1 MKIKVASRAEIIS
14 KASSGFE
21 DATMIISISCTRDK
35 EPNALKRA
43 MVDEKSNVV
52 HVEFFHFDD
61 IDKEYHSIGL
71 NSISEEDAK
80 RIVKTVKEWAG
91 KADTIYVH
99 CDAGVSRSAGVAA
112 AISKALTG
120 DDEYFYTCRLY
131 APNPL
136 CYKKVLDAFGLTMKQ
151 EDYMKLFESESCD
164 VIF

>member
-21 DATMIISISCTRDK
+21 DTTMIISISCTKDK
-35 EPNALKRA
+35 EPYALKRA
-43 MVDEKSNVV
+43 MTDEKSNVA

-80 RIVKTVKEWAG
+80 RIVKTVKEWAD
-91 KADTIYVH
+91 KVDTIYVH

-120 DDEYFYTCRLY
+120 DDEYFYTCGLY
-131 APNPL
+131 VPNPL
-136 CYKKVLDAFGLTMKQ
+136 CYRKVLNAFGLIIKQ
-151 EDYMKLFESESCD
+151 KDYMKLFESEILD
-164 VIF
+164 MIF

>member
-21 DATMIISISCTRDK
+21 DTTMIISISCTKDK
-35 EPNALKRA
+35 EPYALKRA
-43 MVDEKSNVV
+43 MTDEKSNVA

-80 RIVKTVKEWAG
+80 RIVKTVKEWAD
-91 KADTIYVH
+91 KVDTIYVH

-112 AISKALTG
+112 AIGKALTG
-120 DDEYFYTCRLY
+120 DDEYFYTCGLY
-131 APNPL
+131 VPNLL
-136 CYKKVLDAFGLTMKQ
+136 CYRKVLNAFGLIIKQ
-151 EDYMKLFESESCD
+151 KDYMKLFESEILD
-164 VIF
+164 MIF

>member
-21 DATMIISISCTRDK
+21 DATMIISISCTEAK
-35 EPNALKRA
+35 EPYALKRA
-43 MVDEKSNVV
+43 MTDEKSNVA

-61 IDKEYHSIGL
+61 IDKEYHSISL

-80 RIVKTVKEWAG
+80 RIVETVKEWAG
-91 KADTIYVH
+91 KVDTIYVH

-120 DDEYFYTCRLY
+120 DDEYFYTCGLY

-136 CYKKVLDAFGLTMKQ
+136 CYRKVLNAFGLTMKQ

>member
-21 DATMIISISCTRDK
+21 DTTMIISISCTKDK
-35 EPNALKRA
+35 EPYALKRA
-43 MVDEKSNVV
+43 MTDEKSNVA

-80 RIVKTVKEWAG
+80 RIVKTVKEWAD
-91 KADTIYVH
+91 KVDTIYVH

-112 AISKALTG
+112 AISKVLTG
-120 DDEYFYTCRLY
+120 DDEYFYTCGLY
-131 APNPL
+131 VPNPL
-136 CYKKVLDAFGLTMKQ
+136 CYRKVLNAFGLIIKQ
-151 EDYMKLFESESCD
+151 KDYMKLFESEILD
-164 VIF
+164 MIF